1 VVGVEVDPA
10 TGHTRVFEG
19 ADVAAVRA
27 QMRGEGSSGEGTT
40 PPNVGEEREH
50 RAESC

>member
-1 VVGVEVDPA
+1 
-10 TGHTRVFEG
+10 VFEG

-40 PPNVGEEREH
+40 PPNVGEERAQSRELL
-50 RAESC
+50 RESRERTERV